1 MAKSHEKAISIIVS
15 LLIVIGTAA
24 LSTFWLT
31 NQPRAARKPTDRIIP
46 LVETINPQV
55 IDFQT
60 TVSALGNV
68 IPAQSVDLTPRVE
81 GIVVSVSDSFIEGGL
96 LKRNEEIV
104 RLDPTDYE
112 LRLRQAESD
121 LTRAQFNLKLE
132 LGQQAIAKREFE
144 MLGNNLDELA
154 TELIQRKPH
163 LEASKAALKAAESVL
178 EQARLNLERT
188 RTLAPFDAVV
198 VERNANIGSRV
209 TASANGT
216 PLVRLVSTESFW
228 IDVAL
233 PIDKL
238 RWIDIPG
245 INGLEGAPVKVTFE
259 NAWGPDA
266 FRIGVVKRL
275 KAEVEPEGRMA
286 KVLVEVDDPMAL
298 KPANKNLPSLMLG
311 SLVRVEIAGKVLKDV
326 VELPETL
333 VHEGRYLWLM
343 NDEQILNI
351 TDVKPFWKEQGRVFL
366 EKDQLP
372 PDNRIVASNL
382 PAPVQGMRIRTHETD
397 ASNLIK

>member
-1 MAKSHEKAISIIVS
+1 MAKNHAKAINIIVS
-15 LLIVIGTAA
+15 LLIVVGTGA
-24 LSTFWLT
+24 LSSFWLT

-60 TVSALGNV
+60 TVHALGNV

-81 GIVVSVSDSFIEGGL
+81 GTVVSVSDSFIEGGL

-104 RLDPTDYE
+104 KLDPTDYE

-163 LEASKAALKAAESVL
+163 LEASKAALKAAEAAL
-178 EQARLNLERT
+178 EQARLNLDRT

-209 TASANGT
+209 TASANGA

-275 KAEVEPEGRMA
+275 KADVEPEGRMA
-286 KVLVEVDDPMAL
+286 KLLVEVNDPMAL
-298 KPANKNLPSLMLG
+298 KPANKNS
-311 SLVRVEIAGKVLKDV
+311 
-326 VELPETL
+326 
-333 VHEGRYLWLM
+333 
-343 NDEQILNI
+343 
-351 TDVKPFWKEQGRVFL
+351 
-366 EKDQLP
+366 
-372 PDNRIVASNL
+372 
-382 PAPVQGMRIRTHETD
+382 
-397 ASNLIK
+397 